1 MGQCLEHGNIP
12 LSQKKIPHIFI
23 PLLVPMIILLLSFD
37 YPTPII
43 IPLQSHKKKNNIIWT
58 AMFDTSRQ
66 VPTRFRS
73 LLPPGI
79 AARKHRE
86 NCGYVK
92 EMSLETGD
100 KNG

>member
-43 IPLQSHKKKNNIIWT
+43 IPLQSHLKKKK
-58 AMFDTSRQ
+58 TSFGQ
-66 VPTRFRS
+66 PCLTHSSGSHALPELVTSWYRS
-73 LLPPGI
+73 PE
-79 AARKHRE
+79 AQRE
-86 NCGYVK
+86 LWICKRN
-92 EMSLETGD
+92 ES
-100 KNG
+100 